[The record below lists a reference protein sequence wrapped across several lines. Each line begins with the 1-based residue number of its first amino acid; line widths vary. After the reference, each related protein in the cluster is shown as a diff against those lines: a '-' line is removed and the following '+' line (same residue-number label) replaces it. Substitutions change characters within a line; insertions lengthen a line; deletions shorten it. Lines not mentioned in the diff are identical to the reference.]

1 MTPFTVNELIH
12 VLARLLPD
20 PHAGLLAGLL
30 FGTKATLSKE
40 LYNQLVSTGTIHIIA
55 LSGMNITILIN
66 LVASIV
72 NSVVSKRAA
81 SVFTIGVIVWF
92 VWFVGPSATII
103 RAAIMGSLTLT
114 ALVFGRQTWA
124 LLSLALTVAV
134 MLFFNPSWISDISF
148 QLSVLAT
155 LGIILFGKTMKTHGN
170 GGFFIKAREEVVYF
184 LKQNF
189 QLTLAAQVFTVPL
202 ILFHFH
208 RLSLIAPITNVAI
221 AWVIPLV
228 TTLGWVASIS
238 GWIYLPLGFLPAWM
252 SWVLLEYLVRTVQI
266 LSRVPFASVGL

>member
-1 MTPFTVNELIH
+1 MAPFSVNELTNI
-12 VLARLLPD
+12 LARLLPD

-30 FGTKATLSKE
+30 FGTKATLPKE

-66 LVASIV
+66 LVANTIHSFV
-72 NSVVSKRAA
+72 GKKVA

-103 RAAIMGSLTLT
+103 RAAIMGSLTLI
-114 ALVFGRQTWA
+114 ALVFGRQQWA
-124 LLSLALTVAV
+124 LLSLALAV
-134 MLFFNPSWISDISF
+134 GGMLVLNFSWLFDISF

-170 GGFFIKAREEVVYF
+170 GGFFIKAREEVFYF

-202 ILFHFH
+202 IFFHFH

-228 TTLGWVASIS
+228 TTLGWVASIA

-252 SWVLLEYLVRTVQI
+252 SWVLLEYLVRTVQT